1 MENLLFH
8 SLPTAP
14 LAALIFSIPGPIL
27 AFYLSGAAILI
38 IGLIVILKSDLPQ
51 AKELDKFIPF
61 GRIFFAV
68 PLAVFGV
75 EHFIFATSMAN
86 MVPSWI
92 PWHLFWIYLV
102 GAALIAA
109 ALSIATGICSR
120 LAGAMLSFMILSF
133 VCMLHIPNWVAHPH
147 DRFAMAVALRD
158 LAFSAGA
165 LALAVTPKNRPQTN
179 WQLAIVTITR
189 LAIAIPMVVF
199 GVEHFLYPSF
209 VPVVPLER
217 AMPAWVPA
225 PHTFSC
231 LIGTAMLA
239 TALCII
245 VNWKSRKAAI
255 WLGIV
260 ILFTM
265 ATIYLPILIA
275 APLDVANAINYF
287 ADTLMM
293 NGAVL
298 LLAGALPKD

>member
-1 MENLLFH
+1 MENLLPIIPCTVPA
-8 SLPTAP
+8 S
-14 LAALIFSIPGPIL
+14 LIFAISGPIL
-27 AFYLSGAAILI
+27 SLYAAGVAILI
-38 IGLIVILKSDLPQ
+38 IGLIMILRNDVPQ
-51 AKELDKFIPF
+51 ARGLEKLIPF

-68 PLAVFGV
+68 PLAAFGV
-75 EHFIFATSMAN
+75 EHFIFANFMTG

-92 PWHLFWIYLV
+92 PWHLFWIYFV

-120 LAGAMLSFMILSF
+120 LAGALLSFMIFLF
-133 VCMLHIPNWVAHPH
+133 VCTLHVPNWIAHPH

-179 WQLAIVTITR
+179 WELAIVTIMR

-199 GVEHFLYPSF
+199 GFEHFIYPSY
-209 VPVVPLER
+209 VPVIPLER
-217 AMPAWVPA
+217 AMPSWVPA
-225 PHTFSC
+225 PHVFSC
-231 LIGTAMLA
+231 LIGIAMLA
-239 TALCII
+239 TALGII
-245 VNWKSRKAAI
+245 VHWKPRKAAI

-287 ADTLMM
+287 FDTL
-293 NGAVL
+293 
-298 LLAGALPKD
+298 

>member
-1 MENLLFH
+1 M
-8 SLPTAP
+8 
-14 LAALIFSIPGPIL
+14 
-27 AFYLSGAAILI
+27 
-38 IGLIVILKSDLPQ
+38 
-51 AKELDKFIPF
+51 
-61 GRIFFAV
+61 IFF
-68 PLAVFGV
+68 
-75 EHFIFATSMAN
+75 
-86 MVPSWI
+86 
-92 PWHLFWIYLV
+92 
-102 GAALIAA
+102 
-109 ALSIATGICSR
+109 
-120 LAGAMLSFMILSF
+120 F
-133 VCMLHIPNWVAHPH
+133 VCTLHVPNWVAHPQ
-147 DRFAMAVALRD
+147 DRFAIAVALRD

-179 WQLAIVTITR
+179 WELVIVTITR

-209 VPVVPLER
+209 VPVVPLEK

-231 LIGTAMLA
+231 LIGAAMLA

-245 VNWKSRKAAI
+245 VNWKSRQAAI